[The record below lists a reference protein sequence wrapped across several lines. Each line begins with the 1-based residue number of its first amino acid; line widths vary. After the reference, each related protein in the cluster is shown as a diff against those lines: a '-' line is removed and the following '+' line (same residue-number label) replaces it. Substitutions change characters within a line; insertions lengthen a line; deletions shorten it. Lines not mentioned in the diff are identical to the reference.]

1 VVTSP
6 NGSAAEQRQESGD
19 SAAGRLAVV
28 ETAIGLVAFL
38 AAVAGIGGVARR
50 YGVPAPLLL
59 VVLGIAASYLPVIGP
74 VRITPDLI
82 LIGLLPPLLYAAAV
96 KTSLIDFRANL
107 RPIAL
112 LSVGLV
118 VFNTVGIGLLAW
130 ALLPIPLAAAFA
142 LGAVVAPPD
151 AVAATTIARRVGMP
165 RRIVTI
171 LEGESLVN
179 DATALV
185 CLKAAVAALAGGLS
199 VGGVVGSFALSVVG
213 GLAVGVGVAVVI
225 GFIRGRVRDLLT
237 DITISFL
244 TPFVAYLIG
253 EEIGASGVL
262 AVVVTGLLVGHRAP
276 ALLTAQSRVL
286 EQANWSTVQF
296 VLENSVFLLI
306 GLQAKAIVDDL
317 ADSDLG
323 LGRILLVAVAVLGA
337 VIALRI
343 VWVFPVTYASRLVP
357 RVARNDPAPT
367 WRAPALIS
375 WAGMRGVVTLAAVF
389 VLPPETPQR
398 EALILI
404 ALVVTAGTLL
414 LQGSTLPWL
423 VRRLGLAGPD
433 PAEDTLA
440 EAALFQRAAGKGL
453 AELDRSL
460 TGNEPP
466 DVVERLRRRGLD
478 RADAVWERLGA
489 TAETP
494 SAVYA
499 RLRARMIDAERAEVL
514 LARDSGDVP
523 DDVLRTV
530 LSALDIEETVLD
542 RVVELDSGGR
552 SADLTPARTDGCEH
566 LREAQIP
573 SRPVEAEGCIGC
585 LEAGRRD
592 WVHLRMCLSCG
603 YVGCCDSS
611 PLRHSDE
618 HFSQRQHPVMRSAE
632 PGEAWRWCYVDAL
645 LG

>member
-1 VVTSP
+1 M
-6 NGSAAEQRQESGD
+6 
-19 SAAGRLAVV
+19 

-38 AAVAGIGGVARR
+38 AAVAAIGGLARR
-50 YGVPAPLLL
+50 SGMPAPLLL
-59 VVLGIAASYLPVIGP
+59 VIVGIAASYLPGVGP

-107 RPIAL
+107 RSIGL

-118 VFNTVGIGLLAW
+118 LFNTVCIGLLTW
-130 ALLPIPLAAAFA
+130 VLLPIPLAAAFA

-151 AVAATTIARRVGMP
+151 AVAATAIARRVGMP

-185 CLKAAVAALAGGLS
+185 CLRTAIAALTGTVS

-213 GLAVGVGVAVVI
+213 GLAVGIVVAKAIV
-225 GFIRGRVRDLLT
+225 FIRTRVRDLLT
-237 DITISFL
+237 DTTISFL
-244 TPFVAYLIG
+244 TPFVSYLAA

-262 AVVVTGLLVGHRAP
+262 SVVVTGLLLGHKAPVILRAE
-276 ALLTAQSRVL
+276 SRVL
-286 EQANWSTVQF
+286 EQANWATVQF

-306 GLQAKAIVDDL
+306 GLQAKSIVDDL
-317 ADSDLG
+317 AASDIG
-323 LGRILLVAVAVLGA
+323 VGRILLVAVGVLGA
-337 VIALRI
+337 VIVLRVI
-343 VWVFPVTYASRLVP
+343 WVFPATYASRLVP
-357 RVARNDPAPT
+357 RVARNGHSPS
-367 WRAPALIS
+367 WRGPALIS

-398 EALILI
+398 EVLILI

-423 VRRLGLAGPD
+423 VRRLGMAGPD
-433 PAEDTLA
+433 RAEDTLA
-440 EAALFQRAAGKGL
+440 EAELFQRAARRGL
-453 AELDRSL
+453 VELDSLL
-460 TGNEPP
+460 TGDEPP

-499 RLRARMIDAERAEVL
+499 RLRGAMIDAERDEVL
-514 LARDSGDVP
+514 AARDSGEVP

-530 LSALDIEETVLD
+530 LGALDVEETVLD
-542 RVVELDSGGR
+542 RVAEMNNAERQEELTAAR
-552 SADLTPARTDGCEH
+552 SDKCEH
-566 LREAQIP
+566 LRDAANGARPEEAP
-573 SRPVEAEGCIGC
+573 DGCAGC
-585 LEAGRRD
+585 GAVGRTD
-592 WVHLRMCLSCG
+592 WVHLRMCLTCG

-611 PLRHSDE
+611 PLRHAGE
-618 HFSQRQHPVMRSAE
+618 HFAQGRHPVMRSAE
-632 PGEAWRWCYVDAL
+632 PGEAWRWCYVDEL
-645 LG
+645 VG

>member
-1 VVTSP
+1 M
-6 NGSAAEQRQESGD
+6 
-19 SAAGRLAVV
+19 

-38 AAVAGIGGVARR
+38 ATVAASGGLARR

-59 VVLGIAASYLPVIGP
+59 VILGIGASYLPLIGP

-118 VFNTVGIGLLAW
+118 LFNTVFIGLLAW
-130 ALLPIPLAAAFA
+130 ALLPIPAAAAFA

-151 AVAATTIARRVGMP
+151 AVAATAIARRVGMP

-185 CLKAAVAALAGGLS
+185 CLRAAVAALAGSVS
-199 VGGVVGSFALSVVG
+199 VGGVIGSFALSVVG
-213 GLAVGVGVAVVI
+213 GLAVGVVVAVAI
-225 GFIRGRVRDLLT
+225 GFVRTRVQDLFT

-244 TPFVAYLIG
+244 TPFVAYLIA
-253 EEIGASGVL
+253 EEVGASGVL
-262 AVVVTGLLVGHRAP
+262 AVVVTGLLVGHKAP
-276 ALLTAQSRVL
+276 VMLTARSRVL
-286 EQANWSTVQF
+286 EQANWATVQF

-306 GLQAKAIVDDL
+306 GLQARTIVDDL
-317 ADSDLG
+317 GDSDLG
-323 LGRILLVAVAVLGA
+323 LGRILLVAFTVLGA
-337 VIALRI
+337 VIVLRI
-343 VWVFPVTYASRLVP
+343 VWVIPVTYASRLIP

-398 EALILI
+398 EVLILV

-414 LQGSTLPWL
+414 VQGSTLPWL

-433 PAEDTLA
+433 RGEDTLA
-440 EAALFQRAAGKGL
+440 EAALFQRAARQGV
-453 AELDRSL
+453 AELERLL
-460 TGNEPP
+460 TGDEPP

-499 RLRARMIDAERAEVL
+499 RLRGAMIDAERKEVL
-514 LARDSGDVP
+514 VARDSGEVP

-530 LSALDIEETVLD
+530 LGALDVEETLLD
-542 RVVELDSGGR
+542 RVVELNTGDR
-552 SADLTPARTDGCEH
+552 SDDLTAARNDGCEH
-566 LREAQIP
+566 LRDAASASP
-573 SRPVEAEGCIGC
+573 SSDLAGC
-585 LEAGRRD
+585 LACLELGRRD
-592 WVHLRMCLSCG
+592 WVHLRMCLDCG
-603 YVGCCDSS
+603 YIGCCDSS
-611 PLRHSDE
+611 PLRHAGE
-618 HFSQRQHPVMRSAE
+618 HYLQRQHPVMRSAE
-632 PGEAWRWCYVDAL
+632 PGEAWRWCYVDEV

>member
-1 VVTSP
+1 M
-6 NGSAAEQRQESGD
+6 
-19 SAAGRLAVV
+19 

-38 AAVAGIGGVARR
+38 AAVAAIGGLARR

-59 VVLGIAASYLPVIGP
+59 VVLGIAASYLPAIGP

-118 VFNTVGIGLLAW
+118 LFNTVGIGLLAW
-130 ALLPIPLAAAFA
+130 ALLPIPPAAAFA

-151 AVAATTIARRVGMP
+151 AVAATAIARRVGMP

-185 CLKAAVAALAGGLS
+185 CLRAAVAALAGGLS

-213 GLAVGVGVAVVI
+213 GLAVGVAVAAVI
-225 GFIRGRVRDLLT
+225 GYIRGRVRDLLT

-244 TPFVAYLIG
+244 TPFVAYLIA

-262 AVVVTGLLVGHRAP
+262 AVVVTGLLLGHRAP
-276 ALLTAQSRVL
+276 VLLTAHSRVL

-306 GLQAKAIVDDL
+306 GLQAKTIVDDL
-317 ADSDLG
+317 AESDLG
-323 LGRILLVAVAVLGA
+323 LGRILLVALAVLGA
-337 VIALRI
+337 VILLRI
-343 VWVFPVTYASRLVP
+343 VWVFPATYASRLVP
-357 RVARNDPAPT
+357 RVARNDPAPTT

-398 EALILI
+398 EVLILI

-423 VRRLGLAGPD
+423 VRR
-433 PAEDTLA
+433 
-440 EAALFQRAAGKGL
+440 
-453 AELDRSL
+453 
-460 TGNEPP
+460 
-466 DVVERLRRRGLD
+466 
-478 RADAVWERLGA
+478 
-489 TAETP
+489 
-494 SAVYA
+494 
-499 RLRARMIDAERAEVL
+499 
-514 LARDSGDVP
+514 
-523 DDVLRTV
+523 
-530 LSALDIEETVLD
+530 
-542 RVVELDSGGR
+542 
-552 SADLTPARTDGCEH
+552 
-566 LREAQIP
+566 
-573 SRPVEAEGCIGC
+573 
-585 LEAGRRD
+585 
-592 WVHLRMCLSCG
+592 
-603 YVGCCDSS
+603 
-611 PLRHSDE
+611 
-618 HFSQRQHPVMRSAE
+618 
-632 PGEAWRWCYVDAL
+632 
-645 LG
+645 